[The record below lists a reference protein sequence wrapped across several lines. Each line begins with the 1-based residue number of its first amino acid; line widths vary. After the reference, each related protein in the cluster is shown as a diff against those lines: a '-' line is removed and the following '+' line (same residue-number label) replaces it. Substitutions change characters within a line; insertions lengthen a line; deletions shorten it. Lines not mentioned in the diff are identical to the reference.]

1 MLSHTKVMIHDPSTH
16 NTFSGMKPDEI
27 DEQLSM
33 LRETQ
38 QVLCGIISDVTGK
51 PLKDVCRVTK
61 RDSYFDLK
69 EALKFGL
76 ATGEYSG

>member
-1 MLSHTKVMIHDPSTH
+1 
-16 NTFSGMKPDEI
+16 
-27 DEQLSM
+27 M

-51 PLKDVCRVTK
+51 PLKDVRRVTK